1 MSLIRQT
8 KRLTYEGAQTILAA
22 AVAYAEKMGVPQ
34 CISIVDDG
42 CNLVAFARM
51 DGARVLSIA
60 SSQRKAM
67 TAATTGKP
75 TGEIDNELGQ
85 RLAHATDGKMVNL
98 KGGLPIIIDGETV
111 GGIGIGSG
119 TGEQD
124 REIANAA
131 LSAIPSAKTFS
142 FA

>member
-1 MSLIRQT
+1 MSLTRQT
-8 KRLTYEGAQTILAA
+8 KRLTYEGARTLLAA

-34 CISIVDDG
+34 CISVVDDG
-42 CNLVAFARM
+42 CNLMAFARM
-51 DGARVLSIA
+51 DGARVLSIV

-67 TAATTGKP
+67 TAAATGKP

-98 KGGLPIIIDGETV
+98 KGGLPIIIDGETI

-124 REIANAA
+124 REVANVA
-131 LSAIPSAKTFS
+131 LSALPGAKTFS
-142 FA
+142 FS